1 MNTVVGGNLRYPN
14 LQAIANLFR
23 SQINDD
29 MSGATGTPG
38 EGQIATNTSPFLL
51 SFMNSAIRDVYSD
64 LRNVGDPAL
73 ILDNYLLLNIPP
85 LAAVNPAV
93 RVTLAYIG
101 YNDGFSW
108 STQWLLPLSCERV
121 ERLWER
127 QSNINAEFTP
137 MQQVNGLPGNYQ
149 GQCMGIWAMEQNSI
163 VMPGCLQ
170 YTDLR
175 LRCRITLPDFLSPD
189 TLDFSTSYV
198 PILGCQNAIVAKM
211 VVLYSKRFAPDLYSM
226 AIAEDTRFIE
236 KLKLEIVRQQQSIEN
251 QRRPFGEEA
260 VGDMAAVY
268 WQL

>member
-1 MNTVVGGNLRYPN
+1 MQTVVGGNIRYPN
-14 LQAIANLFR
+14 LQSIADLFR

-51 SFMNSAIRDVYSD
+51 SFMNSAIRDTHSD

-85 LAAVNPAV
+85 VSAVNPAI
-93 RVTLAYIG
+93 RYTLSYAG
-101 YNDGFSW
+101 MNNGLTW
-108 STQWLLPLSCERV
+108 SNQWLLPLETQRV

-127 QSNINAEFTP
+127 QSNINAVFTP
-137 MQQVNGLPGNYQ
+137 MTQVQALPGNYQ
-149 GQCMGIWAMEQNSI
+149 GQCMGIWAMEQNAI

-170 YTDLR
+170 YVDIR
-175 LRCRITLPDFLSPD
+175 LRVRITLPDFLNPAILNFAS
-189 TLDFSTSYV
+189 SYV
-198 PILGCQNAIVAKM
+198 PILDCQNAVVAKM
-211 VVLYSKRFAPDLYSM
+211 VVLYAKRFAPDMYQM
-226 AIAEDTRFIE
+226 AIAEDTRFTE

-251 QRRPFGEEA
+251 QRRPYGEEA